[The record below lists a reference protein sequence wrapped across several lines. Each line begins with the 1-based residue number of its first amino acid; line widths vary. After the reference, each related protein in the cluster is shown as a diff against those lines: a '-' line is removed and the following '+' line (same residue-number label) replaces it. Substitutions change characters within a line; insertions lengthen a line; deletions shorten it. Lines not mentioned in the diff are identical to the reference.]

1 MNGSPSNSS
10 FSGPPISWRTDL
22 LGLLGVTLL
31 VAVLLWP
38 TLDGSRTLMSD
49 SWLINY
55 PWAVEGSLDVES
67 LESALGQSQPPAFA
81 PGEPYVHAYDIY
93 LECLPW
99 YAFAKS
105 ELYAGRWPHWNPYS
119 FCGAPLY
126 ANHLVPLTHPPLL
139 IAILPAP
146 VQQIHTVA
154 TFLTWWLAGL
164 GLYLYLRRKRLQPIA
179 CLTAVALYLTCG
191 HYMPLVPF
199 QMAGLMYYP
208 WLMWTSDVLDER
220 PSFRALLPFSLLIGL
235 QLAAGHPAFV
245 APFLYLLIIHRVLI
259 WTFSKKPRSW
269 WMPRVGYLVL
279 GLVLGGFLSSIQ
291 NIPTWNYLG
300 LTPREVAAP
309 VDRTLY
315 NDANLLKTAHP
326 ASDESK
332 RPALEKLAF
341 VVSPVF
347 QREIELEHPFVGAPL
362 VLLALLGLLVLK
374 PVHERRAMTVLLLIF
389 GFIAIPPVFERIAP
403 FIPGLD
409 ISPYNPYA
417 TAQFILVILA
427 AIGLDGLMNPALV
440 PDRRARLVLIALAV
454 AGIFAY
460 ALPLVLNGPLN
471 PDTRWES
478 EQLTLGLAVLF
489 MGTAAIIALAVTLAQ
504 VGRTPLMSWLVLPL
518 LLTVG
523 GILGHFYQY
532 PVFPPVPVMPLTPSI
547 QAMPRSDM
555 YRVIR
560 HSSKPPVHSGSH
572 ENPLTFGGNL
582 PMWAGWMDSQGYDS
596 LVLKG
601 QWDILKALDPRS
613 LAWNGLALPVTDP
626 AALRSPILDAMAVR
640 WVISDDPNLAAESDL
655 GPVGALRL
663 IHSGGLV
670 IYERPGAL
678 PRWYLSS
685 DPEFAAD
692 SGEAVEMLD
701 EKGLVKGPDSRGQ
714 SPRVIL
720 EAREASRES
729 ASSPGAVAD
738 SSDRS
743 IGTISPVEV
752 TSQRL
757 EFRVNADRDCYFVL
771 SDAWHPGW
779 RAYVDGDEVR
789 ILRANGSYRAVALE
803 AGDHTVVFRFDP
815 RDFTIGAV
823 VSLAALFLLL
833 LATLV
838 ETAASARGKGRS
850 RFRSQ

>member
-1 MNGSPSNSS
+1 
-10 FSGPPISWRTDL
+10 
-22 LGLLGVTLL
+22 
-31 VAVLLWP
+31 
-38 TLDGSRTLMSD
+38 MSD

-81 PGEPYVHAYDIY
+81 PGEPYIHAYDIY

-139 IAILPAP
+139 IAILLAP

-154 TFLTWWLAGL
+154 AFLTWWLAGL

-208 WLMWTSDVLDER
+208 WLMWASDVLDER

-259 WTFSKKPRSW
+259 WAFSKKPRSSR
-269 WMPRVGYLVL
+269 MPRLGYLVL
-279 GLVLGGFLSSIQ
+279 GLVLGGFLSAIQ
-291 NIPTWNYLG
+291 NVPTLNYLG

-326 ASDESK
+326 ASDESG
-332 RPALEKLAF
+332 RSSVEKLAF

-374 PVHERRAMTVLLLIF
+374 PVHERKAMTVLLLVF

-427 AIGLDGLMNPALV
+427 AIGLDGLMNPVLV

-478 EQLTLGLAVLF
+478 EQVALGLTVLI
-489 MGTAAIIALAVTLAQ
+489 MGTAAIIALALA
-504 VGRTPLMSWLVLPL
+504 VARTGRTSLMSGFVLPL

-532 PVFPPVPVMPLTPSI
+532 PMFPGVPVMPPTPSI

-560 HSSKPPVHSGSH
+560 HSSKPPAHSGSP

-596 LVLKG
+596 FVLRG
-601 QWDILKALDPRS
+601 QWDILAALDPRS

-626 AALRSPILDAMAVR
+626 AALRSPILDAMAVK
-640 WVISDDPNLAAESDL
+640 WVISDDPNLATESDL

-678 PRWYLSS
+678 PRWYLSNDPEFAAEWYVSS
-685 DPEFAAD
+685 DPELAAD
-692 SGEAVEMLD
+692 SGEAVMMLD
-701 EKGLVKGPDSRGQ
+701 EKGLVEGPDSHGQ

-720 EAREASRES
+720 EASRTERENDP
-729 ASSPGAVAD
+729 SPEVA
-738 SSDRS
+738 
-743 IGTISPVEV
+743 GTVSPVEV

-779 RAYVDGDEVR
+779 RAYVDGSEVR

-803 AGDHTVVFRFDP
+803 AGDHKIVFIFHP
-815 RDFTIGAV
+815 RDFEIGAL
-823 VSLAALFLLL
+823 VSAAALFLLL
-833 LATLV
+833 LAVLA
-838 ETAASARGKGRS
+838 ESAASARRKGRS